1 MDPEQTR
8 PLTRLVA
15 LSAITASLC
24 CLPSVVWVMLAGSS
38 AIVAADQL
46 SNDLYYSWVRFA
58 LYLVSLSMLSFGLVV
73 YFRNRGVCSL
83 DDVKSEKRRV
93 VNTTLAVFT
102 AAILTY
108 LVWNFV
114 ILEIVGI
121 AIGLMLVVIYYSFFI
136 LGESFEL
143 DPQYMPHL
151 IVWFPN
157 FLFQV
162 VGGFLLWR
170 ANRAR

>member
-1 MDPEQTR
+1 MDSEQTR

-58 LYLVSLSMLSFGLVV
+58 LYLVSLSMLSYGLVV
-73 YFRNRGVCSL
+73 YFRNRGVCTL
-83 DDVKSEKRRV
+83 DDVKREKRRV

-108 LVWNFV
+108 LS
-114 ILEIVGI
+114 LELRHSGDRRDSHR
-121 AIGLMLVVIYYSFFI
+121 ASLGGLCL
-136 LGESFEL
+136 LEL
-143 DPQYMPHL
+143 EPRPTNASYDDHP
-151 IVWFPN
+151 
-157 FLFQV
+157 
-162 VGGFLLWR
+162 
-170 ANRAR
+170 

>member
-1 MDPEQTR
+1 MDSEQTR

-15 LSAITASLC
+15 LSAIRAIQS
-24 CLPSVVWVMLAGSS
+24 CLPSVVSVMLAGSS

-58 LYLVSLSMLSFGLVV
+58 LYLVSLSMLSYGLVV
-73 YFRNRGVCSL
+73 YFRNRGVCTL
-83 DDVKSEKRRV
+83 DDVKREKRRV

-108 LVWNFV
+108 LIWNFV

-121 AIGLMLVVIYYSFFI
+121 AIGLPWEDSAF
-136 LGESFEL
+136 
-143 DPQYMPHL
+143 
-151 IVWFPN
+151 WN
-157 FLFQV
+157 
-162 VGGFLLWR
+162 
-170 ANRAR
+170 

>member
-1 MDPEQTR
+1 MDSEQTR
-8 PLTRLVA
+8 PLARLVA
-15 LSAITASLC
+15 LSAVTASLC

-58 LYLVSLSMLSFGLVV
+58 LYLVSLTMLSYGLVV
-73 YFRNRGVCSL
+73 YFQNRGICTM
-83 DDVKSEKRRV
+83 DDVKRERRKV

-102 AAILTY
+102 AAIMTY

-121 AIGLMLVVIYYSFFI
+121 AIGLPWEDSAF
-136 LGESFEL
+136 
-143 DPQYMPHL
+143 
-151 IVWFPN
+151 WN
-157 FLFQV
+157 
-162 VGGFLLWR
+162 
-170 ANRAR
+170 